1 MNRKSYKAFTLI
13 EMLIVMGILIIL
25 MAVGV
30 AAGRFAIDRANEI
43 SHKNGATQL
52 YQALQAYYTDNLKF
66 PDGGS
71 SFENM
76 LSPSGELIKYLD
88 MGSFK
93 GGTDATYYY
102 FVDGQNQSVIVCV
115 TLGNFGDSGKKG
127 VACVG
132 NGFNNIGPAC
142 TANTASGTNAISLE
156 KYEYNADAS
165 SIYGKIIDLGSGT
178 CASKWNSKTKSFSG
192 GQGIDPVQHPNE

>member
-1 MNRKSYKAFTLI
+1 MNKRSYKAFTLI

-66 PDGGS
+66 PGTPNGGASPNFEQMLRTDGI
-71 SFENM
+71 
-76 LSPSGELIKYLD
+76 LVQYLD

-93 GGTDATYYY
+93 GGSDATYYY
-102 FVDGQNQSVIVCV
+102 FVDGQLQSVIVCV
-115 TLGNFGDSGKKG
+115 TLGGLQDSGNKG
-127 VACVG
+127 ITCVG
-132 NGFNNIGPAC
+132 NGFNNIAPSCAS
-142 TANTASGTNAISLE
+142 NTTTGDTSIKLE
-156 KYEYNADAS
+156 KYEAKAGADGFTVYSTIKGLPVNGCVANWDS
-165 SIYGKIIDLGSGT
+165 KGKKFGNPT
-178 CASKWNSKTKSFSG
+178 
-192 GQGIDPVQHPNE
+192 P

>member
-1 MNRKSYKAFTLI
+1 MNKRSYKAFTLI

-66 PDGGS
+66 PEPGS
-71 SFENM
+71 NFKNM
-76 LSPSGELIKYLD
+76 LSSGGILLKYLD

-93 GGTDATYYY
+93 GGSDATYYY
-102 FVDGQNQSVIVCV
+102 FTNKEKQSAIVCV
-115 TLGNFGDSGKKG
+115 TLGGTADSGEKG
-127 VACVG
+127 VVCVG
-132 NGFNNIGPAC
+132 NGFDVIAADC
-142 TANTASGTNAISLE
+142 VGTTTEGTDLNAIKKE
-156 KYEYNADAS
+156 KYEKDDDFRTKFVDLSTS
-165 SIYGKIIDLGSGT
+165 SSACVSD
-178 CASKWNSKTKSFSG
+178 WNSDTKSF
-192 GQGIDPVQHPNE
+192 

>member
-1 MNRKSYKAFTLI
+1 MNKRSYKAFTLI

-66 PDGGS
+66 PTKAEGS
-71 SFENM
+71 KFETLLDKDNGV
-76 LSPSGELIKYLD
+76 LFKYLD

-93 GGTDATYYY
+93 GGSDATYTY
-102 FVDGQNQSVIVCV
+102 FVDTEHQSTVVCV
-115 TLGNFGDSGKKG
+115 TLGGTGDSGDKG
-127 VACVG
+127 IVCVG
-132 NGFNNIGPAC
+132 NGFGKAINCGTQSLAGIG
-142 TANTASGTNAISLE
+142 NEKLE
-156 KYEYNADAS
+156 SKDSPDTEYVAVRDAS
-165 SIYGKIIDLGSGT
+165 E
-178 CASKWNSKTKSFSG
+178 CASDWNSKTKKFG
-192 GQGIDPVQHPNE
+192 TTLGLD

>member
-1 MNRKSYKAFTLI
+1 MDRKSYKAFTLI

-66 PDGGS
+66 PEAGSNFATMLGTDGA
-71 SFENM
+71 
-76 LSPSGELIKYLD
+76 LVDYLD

-93 GGTDATYYY
+93 GGTNASYYY
-102 FVDGQNQSVIVCV
+102 LVATDRQSTVVCV
-115 TLGNFGDSGKKG
+115 TLGGEDDDADKG
-127 VACVG
+127 IVCVG
-132 NGFNNIGPAC
+132 NGFGVVS
-142 TANTASGTNAISLE
+142 TASCGGAASTGGTTLTKERLDSKGKGE
-156 KYEYNADAS
+156 VSTEYNAVKGLTGGS
-165 SIYGKIIDLGSGT
+165 CVSIWDSEIKD
-178 CASKWNSKTKSFSG
+178 F
-192 GQGIDPVQHPNE
+192 D